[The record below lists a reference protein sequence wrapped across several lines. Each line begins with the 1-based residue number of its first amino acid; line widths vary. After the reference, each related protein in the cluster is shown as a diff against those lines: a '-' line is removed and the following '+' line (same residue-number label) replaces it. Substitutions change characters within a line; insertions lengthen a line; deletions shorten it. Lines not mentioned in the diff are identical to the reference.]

1 MMAKEY
7 EIWLNGEYYPRSKA
21 KISMLDRGF
30 KLSDLVYDTLRT
42 FDGKVYK
49 LDDHMERFE
58 RSLNYVR
65 IDPGISINKIA
76 ELILEVVDH
85 NELFRSDNEDDYMI
99 SPIVTRGIGYRL
111 KDVDDK
117 PSISI
122 FIDPIDFKFYSVMH
136 LEGAHGVISK
146 ARSFSSQ
153 QLDPKVKHFS
163 RLSYVMADIEATDI
177 DPMAFPIM
185 LDMEGNVS
193 ESVGSNIMI
202 IKDGIIKTP
211 KDTNILQGISRKAII
226 ETAFNLGVNVIE
238 EDLQPYD
245 LYNSDEAF
253 FTSTPFCLVPISK
266 IDNRQIIDQVPGPIT
281 AQLLSAWS
289 ESIGLDIVDQTMK
302 LGKKNN

>member
-1 MMAKEY
+1 MQKEY
-7 EIWLNGEYYPRSKA
+7 EIWLDGEYYPRSES

-42 FDGKVYK
+42 FDGKVYR

-76 ELILEVVDH
+76 DLILEVVEH
-85 NELFRSDNEDDYMI
+85 NEPLRSSKQDDYMI
-99 SPIVTRGIGYRL
+99 SPIITRGVGYRL
-111 KDVDDK
+111 KDVDTK

-122 FIDPIDFKFYSVMH
+122 FIDPIDFNFYSRMH

-146 ARSFSSQ
+146 ARSFSSE

-163 RLSYVMADIEATDI
+163 RLSYVMADIEATDV
-177 DPMAFPIM
+177 DPQAFPIM
-185 LDMEGNVS
+185 LDMEGNIS
-193 ESVGSNIMI
+193 ESVGSNVMI
-202 IKDGIIKTP
+202 VKDGTIKTP
-211 KDTNILQGISRKAII
+211 KDTAILQGVSRKAVI
-226 ETAFNLGVNVIE
+226 ETALALGIDVVE

-245 LYNSDEAF
+245 LYTSDEAF
-253 FTSTPFCLVPISK
+253 FTSTPFCLIPISK
-266 IDNRQIIDQVPGPIT
+266 IDKRQITDQVPGPIT
-281 AQLLSAWS
+281 TQLLAAWS

-302 LGKKNN
+302 LGNKKN